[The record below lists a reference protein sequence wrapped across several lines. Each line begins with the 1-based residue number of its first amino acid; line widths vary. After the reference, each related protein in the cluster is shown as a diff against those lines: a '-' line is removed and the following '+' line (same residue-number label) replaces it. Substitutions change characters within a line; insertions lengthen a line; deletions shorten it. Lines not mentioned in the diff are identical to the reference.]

1 VVNSR
6 NKGSAYERD
15 VKNRLMDS
23 LGLEFRRVLDQWAEA
38 GLPDLVCDDREF
50 PFIIECKRYK
60 QGSTFANPAHWDQ
73 VCHAATK
80 YTERRRVL
88 RPHEAAKLPA
98 LVYKYDR
105 LPERWR
111 VPIQALAMLSAFNPA
126 QDIAEQYDW
135 KYACEMS
142 FDDFCM
148 VCRELLAV
156 SQCEVGALPSVES
169 VEGS

>member
-1 VVNSR
+1 MVNSR
-6 NKGSAYERD
+6 NKGASYERD
-15 VKNRLMDS
+15 VKNRLFDALGMD
-23 LGLEFRRVLDQWAEA
+23 FRRVLDQWAEA
-38 GLPDLVCDDREF
+38 GLPDLVCEDDAF
-50 PFIIECKRYK
+50 PFVVECKRYK
-60 QGSTFANPAHWDQ
+60 SGSTFANPKHWEQ

-111 VPIQALAMLSAFNPA
+111 IPIGALAMLSNYNPA
-126 QDIAEQYDW
+126 GDRAETYSW
-135 KYACEMS
+135 AYACEMS

-148 VCRELLAV
+148 VARELM
-156 SQCEVGALPSVES
+156 CDG
-169 VEGS
+169 

>member
-1 VVNSR
+1 MVNSR

-23 LGLEFRRVLDQWAEA
+23 LGLEFSRVFSQWAEA
-38 GLPDLVCDDREF
+38 GLPDLVCDDDAF
-50 PFIIECKRYK
+50 PFVVECKRYK
-60 QGSTFANPAHWDQ
+60 SGSTFASPYHWDQ
-73 VCHAATK
+73 VCAAATK
-80 YTERRRVL
+80 
-88 RPHEAAKLPA
+88 AGKIPA

-169 VEGS
+169 VKGS